1 MNHDPLH
8 RLSEEDEDAIEHDS
22 VTPSH
27 NEEHKRLGN
36 ETDEEKGIVHNDPSY
51 SQHPTSSNKIQ
62 RRQSTESTRSYHS
75 RVSSNR
81 RLRSDKSHASITSNG
96 SQQSRRSEM
105 MRRKKNMS
113 HLIKSSQGSGMI
125 LFEGNSENGD
135 VKDSDS
141 PAAQAKESKFYGW
154 GEFSDSAFSESGS
167 EAQSAKD
174 KIELYV
180 AFPDGEELDV
190 SVTDS
195 ALSQQFE
202 DVIMED
208 EYDSSRPWLRAPE
221 IDQVSYESKS
231 RSSMYDGDSGIHV
244 IDIAEDES
252 RRTKA
257 STLSGIHSLV
267 KSKSK
272 NDARPKVGTLILTK
286 ENGSENG
293 KSNDDIISGSDI
305 SELLEAKAA
314 LRHAQVSLSGYSSS
328 HSRSTHRNS
337 AFSISSLK
345 ADKIMHSTPVYR
357 RPEPFRPGPAF
368 EKKFA
373 QSNRNLSQVSFGS
386 MAGPWSSRTLQSQSS
401 SNRTMTKTDGSERDI
416 QEYSANIILEVPE
429 SMGKELYSPESKGEG
444 NFDEE
449 TPRTTPSVSGD
460 SEGGSQ
466 SNQTKPQVEVQSTPL
481 QKQTSRGEISNRR
494 RRSSVLEVVDEFEM
508 EDEWDNYSAQSDEKE
523 QQIKT
528 PNTHTHNDLHLSTV
542 EERNR
547 MLELQEI
554 YGSDTESESGQEI
567 QEITPKRKPVLRR
580 NSMESLLS
588 VVTHVSSKCKH
599 YTSACKRG
607 YFRNKFALSIGI
619 LMAVVVGLGSLFV
632 VFAAGKPGGDDPS
645 PTPSPTK
652 NAGIDQ
658 YIFTKTKVPT
668 SAPNSE
674 GESIVIIYKPKP
686 NSSKPSQSP
695 INVSST
701 PTLSE
706 IPSLS
711 PSLVGSNSNS
721 SVSISE
727 NVTSLTPS
735 PSISP
740 APVIATEIPT
750 GYDTNSTAPNN
761 NILPTLSPTSS
772 KVASERA
779 DIIDISDEDNNDRTP
794 SPTVFTMWPT
804 VTDTY
809 TKRFPPPPNRNSAY
823 ENQ

>member
-8 RLSEEDEDAIEHDS
+8 RLSEEDEDATEHDS
-22 VTPSH
+22 VIPSH

-36 ETDEEKGIVHNDPSY
+36 DTDEEKGIVHNDPSY
-51 SQHPTSSNKIQ
+51 SQHPTSSNKMH
-62 RRQSTESTRSYHS
+62 RRQSMESARSYHS

-81 RLRSDKSHASITSNG
+81 HRRSDKSYASITSNG
-96 SQQSRRSEM
+96 SQRSRRSEM

-113 HLIKSSQGSGMI
+113 HLIKSTQGSGMI

-135 VKDSDS
+135 VKDSNS

-154 GEFSDSAFSESGS
+154 GECSDSAFSESGS

-180 AFPDGEELDV
+180 AFPDGEELDA

-208 EYDSSRPWLRAPE
+208 EYDSRRPWLKAPE
-221 IDQVSYESKS
+221 VDQVSYESIS
-231 RSSMYDGDSGIHV
+231 RSSMYDGDSDIHV
-244 IDIAEDES
+244 IGIAEDES
-252 RRTKA
+252 RRTKV

-272 NDARPKVGTLILTK
+272 NDKQINASPKVGTLISTK

-314 LRHAQVSLSGYSSS
+314 LRHAQFSLAGYSSS
-328 HSRSTHRNS
+328 HSKSTNKNS

-345 ADKIMHSTPVYR
+345 ADKIMYSTPVYR

-373 QSNRNLSQVSFGS
+373 QSNRNLSNVSLGS
-386 MAGPWSSRTLQSQSS
+386 MGGPWSSRTLQSQSS
-401 SNRTMTKTDGSERDI
+401 SNRTMTKSDGSERDLK
-416 QEYSANIILEVPE
+416 ENSGNIILEVPE
-429 SMGKELYSPESKGEG
+429 SMGKEVYSPKSKDEG

-449 TPRTTPSVSGD
+449 TPRTTPSGSGD

-466 SNQTKPQVEVQSTPL
+466 SNPQVEVQSTPL
-481 QKQTSRGEISNRR
+481 PKQSSRGEISNRR
-494 RRSSVLEVVDEFEM
+494 RRSTVLEVVDEFEM

-523 QQIKT
+523 QQIKAQN
-528 PNTHTHNDLHLSTV
+528 PQTHNDLHLSRA

-547 MLELQEI
+547 MLELQEM

-580 NSMESLLS
+580 NSMESL
-588 VVTHVSSKCKH
+588 VSAVSYVSNKCKH

-619 LMAVVVGLGSLFV
+619 LMAVVVVLGSLFV
-632 VFAAGKPGGDDPS
+632 VFAVGKPGGDDAS

-658 YIFTKTKVPT
+658 YVFTKTKVPT

-674 GESIVIIYKPKP
+674 GESTVIIYNPKP
-686 NSSKPSQSP
+686 SSKPTQSP
-695 INVSST
+695 INVSSI

-721 SVSISE
+721 SISISE

-740 APVIATEIPT
+740 APVIATEIST
-750 GYDTNSTAPNN
+750 GYDTNSTSPSTN
-761 NILPTLSPTSS
+761 LSPTLSPTAS

-779 DIIDISDEDNNDRTP
+779 DIIDISDGDNNDRTP